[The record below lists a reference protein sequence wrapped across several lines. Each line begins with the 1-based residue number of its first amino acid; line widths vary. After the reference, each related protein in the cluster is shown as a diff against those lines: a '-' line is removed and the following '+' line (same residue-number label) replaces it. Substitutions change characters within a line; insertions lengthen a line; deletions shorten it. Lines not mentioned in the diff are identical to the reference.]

1 MSLVQVKH
9 TKNRLVFLQGRA
21 RCFDGGEQP
30 EEQAVS
36 VRLCVAGGLGAEML
50 RAELLDGRV

>member
-1 MSLVQVKH
+1 MQVKH